1 MLQVQYRTP
10 FILLIIIY
18 LYHFYQSTILRRYLW
33 LKSKYFCVLYTT
45 LSVSLIDENTAAFW
59 ICLSLLACWRRS
71 AWCAR
76 ISHLEILHT
85 AVESPP
91 PPPTWG
97 WILFFNP
104 LSFSYSLL
112 FSPCISPTHFP
123 WQSSWRNSINCAIC
137 DSKCLIHWLA
147 PLCIDKVVVGS
158 CNEAIVRLNNF

>member
-91 PPPTWG
+91 PHPP
-97 WILFFNP
+97 P
-104 LSFSYSLL
+104 LEVESCFLIHSL
-112 FSPCISPTHFP
+112 SPTLCCFP
-123 WQSSWRNSINCAIC
+123 PVFHP
-137 DSKCLIHWLA
+137 LIF
-147 PLCIDKVVVGS
+147 PDKVAEETPS
-158 CNEAIVRLNNF
+158 IVRFVIRNVSFTDWHLYV